1 MQSTNKLVINV
12 EYNLNN
18 LEFGYKIEKAFKE
31 NNILI
36 EDILSNKYRLQD
48 LYKIPRL
55 GRRSINSIRNEFYKI
70 GFVFEDEDEWTGK
83 DILKKLENKI
93 YKLQIQLANKT
104 AEYER
109 ITKSYQQMESKQVLG
124 KIIGSQTL

>member
-55 GRRSINSIRNEFYKI
+55 GRRSINGIRNEFYKI